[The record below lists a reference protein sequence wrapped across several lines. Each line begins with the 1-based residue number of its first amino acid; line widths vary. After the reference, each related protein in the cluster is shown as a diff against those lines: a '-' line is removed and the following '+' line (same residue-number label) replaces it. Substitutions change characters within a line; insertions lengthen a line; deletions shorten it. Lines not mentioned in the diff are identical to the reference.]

1 MLRLLQFVQNFTAIF
16 IVFLLVAISTVAT
29 MTLSPVALDDSS
41 GSVAGAETSQGQ
53 VLSNF
58 KPLSFEDLNITSN
71 DYDTQLIE
79 SSPLLLSYS
88 FNLAPTD
95 TGIFTKPFISVTNLN
110 MVDLEVVFKGKLPE
124 NVSEF
129 VNLLVS
135 DNTDR
140 RLISDAMELVL
151 RVPANSTVNLD
162 LVFDIKETTNFPI
175 VGSVEIT
182 TSPTVD

>member
-41 GSVAGAETSQGQ
+41 GNVAGAETSQGQ

-58 KPLSFEDLNITSN
+58 KPLSFKDLNITSS

-79 SSPLLLSYS
+79 NSPLLLNYS
-88 FNLAPTD
+88 FNLAPSD
-95 TGIFTKPFISVTNLN
+95 FGIQTKPFISVTNLN

-124 NVSEF
+124 NVSQF
-129 VNLLVS
+129 VNLLIS
-135 DNTDR
+135 DNTSR
-140 RLISDAMELVL
+140 RLISDADELVMK
-151 RVPANSTVNLD
+151 VPANSSMELD
-162 LVFDIKETTNFPI
+162 LVFDLKNASNFPI
-175 VGSVEIT
+175 VGSIEIA
-182 TSPTVD
+182 SPALD